1 MGFHEVQ
8 DSITGT
14 PEGSIV
20 SPLLANIY
28 LHELDV
34 FVEDMKSN
42 YDKGVVSSRNPEYRK
57 LEHLRLKA
65 NKVGDLKLGVKY
77 LKEMQLIKS
86 HLPYEPDFRRMY
98 YVRHANNF
106 VLAIRGPHS
115 DAVNVLQR
123 IREMLSDS
131 LKLDLS
137 VEKSKITNPRKE
149 PALFLGTLISIS
161 NYICSATGKNH
172 QRIRV
177 VSHLRFLAPMGI
189 IFKKLTLASF
199 MSARYKSGIPKFI

>member
-1 MGFHEVQ
+1 MEFHEVQ
-8 DSITGT
+8 DSIIGT
-14 PEGSIV
+14 PQGSIV

-34 FVEDMKSN
+34 FVEDMKSK

-65 NKVGDLKLGVKY
+65 NRVGDLKLGVKY
-77 LKEMQLIKS
+77 LKEMQLMKS
-86 HLPYEPDFRRMY
+86 RLPYESYYRRMY
-98 YVRHANNF
+98 YVRYADNW

-115 DAVNVLQR
+115 DAVNVLQQ

-137 VEKSKITNPRKE
+137 VEKFKITNPRKE

-161 NYICSATGKNH
+161 NHICLAIGKNH
-172 QRIRV
+172 QRIRA
-177 VSHLRFLAPMGI
+177 VSQLRLLAPMGI
-189 IFKKLTLASF
+189 IFKKLILASF
-199 MSARYKSGIPKFI
+199 MSAKYKSGIPKFI